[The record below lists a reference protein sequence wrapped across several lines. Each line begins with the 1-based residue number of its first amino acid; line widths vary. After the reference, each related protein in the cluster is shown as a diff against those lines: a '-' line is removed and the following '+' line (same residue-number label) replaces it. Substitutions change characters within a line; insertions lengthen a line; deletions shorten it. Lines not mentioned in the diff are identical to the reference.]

1 MLKNLKKVLFA
12 LVVALLAAFTF
23 ACKEE
28 CPECGPEA
36 NEENCSD
43 FCETCKPEANDENCK
58 DFCEECEVCGPEAND
73 ENCKDFQDFVAPT
86 DFYIDVN
93 DVKVG
98 ETVEVFVDEFE
109 PEGAYEGL
117 IFVSS
122 NPEFATV
129 DANGVVTGIR
139 PGNVTITAYSVLD
152 HEVSSEYDFE
162 VKDQLSAL
170 EVIKREIAYLKA
182 QLPNYVTETY
192 EFPQPWNTNA
202 KATYTVNGAQ
212 VDKLEVAANLAGD
225 IKNTIG
231 ITVTY
236 NDESD
241 VDTTSVIWSVKDA
254 KVNSFTRIEKAVAA
268 ADALMGTY
276 ALAGEKVT
284 EDLVLPATIF
294 GCTMNWASTLPT
306 VIGADG
312 KYVRP
317 LDDKAITLS
326 INATYGDNIG
336 KASYAVVAKGY
347 SAEEKAQYIL
357 ENTFANINGKEFN
370 TDLVLPEFDNTFG
383 AKLTYKSGDTAVY
396 DDNGKL
402 VAAPAEAKDVKFTVT
417 VDYAISAKDNFKSD
431 IEVVVKAVPAN
442 KASGEVNAW
451 LATETGKKFAEVAHT
466 PYGLD
471 EANLLDLPT
480 EGYVWNVA
488 DVKLAVKDTEAD
500 PYQVFVLNAEGK
512 VKLNAQYLR
521 YTQVNLTGVHTADD
535 GSKANVSLFLNI
547 GISPTP
553 MSIYTGTWRSS
564 DQGDGSLTEIQGKYD
579 LVSNVSYFDK
589 KIGYVKTS
597 YGSGYWS
604 GYVFQTEVN
613 GQLWEAYIME
623 LMTVYVEKDAE
634 GKAVYNVANINGG
647 TGGNWGVL
655 FVNNTGEDINI
666 EVGTYGTAAYTL
678 ADGSPINSVGSRNNL
693 AMDGY
698 APGFVVDKDG
708 NVIHHSTDDKLEYG
722 MENNQ
727 AYIGGK
733 QYKAGNTIDAA
744 LYAGMADEFKVEG
757 NWEAVHK
764 ATAALQFEVNAEG
777 TYKKVTAEDG
787 TVSYVAIAEGEEV
800 TEKYAPKYA
809 KDQVLT
815 AEQFAALAEADK
827 ALVTTT
833 YKALK
838 DIDFTVK
845 NLLGDSSK
853 GTKVHYLTVPAGG
866 YAMSWKYQF
875 YGVGNPATLRAFTQP
890 AEGQKVSVKHYDVHY
905 LNCLDGETA
914 ALRLASA
921 EELLALEDTAKNV
934 TAETYVIAART
945 NYNKLTGA
953 TKADVFP
960 EARLAAAEAKLAELV
975 DKEIADFLASEATV
989 EPAEFADGLGK
1000 LNNRLA
1006 KYTAEL
1012 TALLTKKAE
1021 FDAKFQE
1028 YAKIDLTVTLD
1039 YKGGYAMGY
1048 YKTTDFEEV
1057 IFGQFLK
1064 DLYDHMIE
1072 KGAWKHKVVDGAL
1085 ADDPEGVAP
1094 TFAEFATIEYF
1105 DTNYA
1110 KNEYTLLSFYL
1121 FTAAYQNG
1129 EKVENYNK
1137 VIEGS
1142 DKFFNTERGNKWI
1155 DIMNWVDEGAR
1166 ACNYG
1171 GQDAWG
1177 KKGEF
1182 YQATKFELTNGVSD
1196 KYAGNPVKITNSGT
1210 VLGAFRFAQYICGKV
1225 FQAPYKNAIP
1235 PKTYATICNRQD
1247 TQELYSTVIYHCT
1260 DADVTLPE
1268 GAYKEGYKFLG
1279 WVFEDGTDAVITGS
1293 LFKDVTVYAKW
1304 AAAVEE
1310 LVEAEVGK
1318 DLTPVFYGEKG
1329 ANHPYEGTTPAGE
1342 SVVVQA
1348 ANTGIGS
1355 AAVVVGDKLFPL
1367 GAKALIELGK
1377 DATADA
1383 ALTTK
1388 EQLQVYGTDG
1398 TTQNSTGLRYDATT
1412 GAVTVGNSYGY
1423 GAMYYNAGQFN
1434 LSVTALNTYGRNFDS
1449 EDHGYLRMHFVYNEE
1464 KKAYVGSIVKSSDIV
1479 VLAPG
1484 DYLWCPM
1491 SAERF
1496 CTGLSVCSGKNGV
1509 AGVLSEGVEVQ
1520 IVRVKVAEDI
1530 PFSTVKF
1537 VDALDAENPIVLKAQ
1552 YLENGKGVEK
1562 PVDPIRSGYKFLGW
1576 NTDKDATEGL
1586 ESIPAEVAEDVTYY
1600 AIYLKFEKHDVT
1612 TLAEALNPEDPT
1624 VYTSLQEAINHTND
1638 NGTVIISVGTFA
1650 DDATIDHPVTIKG
1663 ANAGVAGV
1671 GYRVTESVLTGKIN
1685 VEADNVTFDGI
1696 KFAGASAADTRA
1708 VYVNKDVT
1716 NLVVVNNVFEVPF
1729 VSAAR
1734 YLLAESAVVN
1744 GATIKNNKFFVSN
1757 PDNKAT
1763 SEVYL
1768 DAIRLNNIKG
1778 HVVIENN
1785 DLSGFYGD
1793 NYTIFLG
1800 SGSIKEAVV
1809 DIIANK
1815 LDGSSS
1821 DNAKIYMSGSAVRNT
1836 DENSVVNVK
1845 YNEFVNNRE
1854 TFLDAKGGKGTF
1866 NFEGNIVDYLKT
1878 TLFTDGANATL
1889 NVKKNYIVNGADVSN
1904 VEAFATREEA
1914 LQYRIENYG
1923 VRTIEE
1929 VLTELAK
1936 AIKEYKGLT
1945 QSVAEIEQLIKNN
1958 DATIKV
1964 MYTANKQGVVD
1975 AELKT
1980 LANDPAYA
1988 TVFMPLI
1995 DAFDAYVKNVNNT
2008 QSVWGSTWTGYLR
2021 ISQLFARSASHVKG
2035 IHEQMVIDGLNKG
2048 LKAARDAK
2056 SIANMIA
2063 NSSKVKELEIEIV
2076 NASLWTPDYYNN
2088 YLYLNTSK
2096 TSGTS
2101 WAAIFATLNEDGS
2114 YTVNGLKKSGDACP
2128 VDSADLTITAFSDN
2142 AADYAILLE
2151 CGVQVGDVIVIP
2163 GGSESLVNGVQEPK
2177 ITITVYRAN

>member
-36 NEENCSD
+36 NKENCSD

-139 PGNVTITAYSVLD
+139 PGNVKITAYSVLD

-276 ALAGEKVT
+276 ALAGEKVA
-284 EDLVLPATIF
+284 EDLILPATIF

-402 VAAPAEAKDVKFTVT
+402 VAAPAEAKEVKFTVT

-451 LATETGKKFAEVAHT
+451 LATEAGKKFAEVAHT

-500 PYQVFVLNAEGK
+500 PYQVFVLNEEGK

-579 LVSNVSYFDK
+579 LVGNVSYFDK
-589 KIGYVKTS
+589 NLGYIKTS

-623 LMTVYVEKDAE
+623 MMTVYVEKDAE

-815 AEQFAALAEADK
+815 ADQFAALAEADK

-838 DIDFTVK
+838 AIDFTVK
-845 NLLGDSSK
+845 NLLGDSAK

-875 YGVGNPATLRAFTQP
+875 YGVGSPATLRAFTQP

-921 EELLALEDTAKNV
+921 EELLAEEDTAKNV

-953 TKADVFP
+953 TKADIFP

-989 EPAEFADGLGK
+989 EQAKFADGLGK

-1028 YAKIDLTVTLD
+1028 YAKIDLTISYD
-1039 YKGGYAMGY
+1039 YKGGYAQGY
-1048 YKTTDFEEV
+1048 IYDSQKAYV
-1057 IFGQFLK
+1057 MPLFLK
-1064 DLYDHMIE
+1064 DLYDHMV
-1072 KGAWKHKVVDGAL
+1072 KVGAFQHKVENDAL
-1085 ADDPEGVAP
+1085 VEDPTGVTP
-1094 TFAEFATIEYF
+1094 TFEAFCNSDYWAGFAQY
-1105 DTNYA
+1105 
-1110 KNEYTLLSFYL
+1110 KVTLMSYYL
-1121 FTAAYQNG
+1121 FTPMFSAEGNIAASGSY
-1129 EKVENYNK
+1129 ENPNYHGY
-1137 VIEGS
+1137 IEGAQT
-1142 DKFFNTERGNKWI
+1142 FFNTERGQYWI
-1155 DIMNWVDEGAR
+1155 ALADWVNEATQYANGA
-1166 ACNYG
+1166 
-1171 GQDAWG
+1171 GQDFWG
-1177 KKGEF
+1177 RNG
-1182 YQATKFELTNGVSD
+1182 LTYVNYDLLAKQSYYNAGSMYKDPSGVKS
-1196 KYAGNPVKITNSGT
+1196 TTSGT
-1210 VLGAFRFAQYICGKV
+1210 VLGTYRFAQYVIDSSI
-1225 FQAPYKNAIP
+1225 NANY
-1235 PKTYATICNRQD
+1235 KTYIPNKVWSTVFDRQT
-1247 TQELYSTVIYHCT
+1247 TQEQYGTQIYHCT
-1260 DADVTLPE
+1260 DSTVKLLDEP
-1268 GAYKEGYKFLG
+1268 YKEGYKFLG

-1329 ANHPYEGTTPAGE
+1329 ASHPYMGNTPAGE

-1348 ANTGIGS
+1348 ANTGIGT

-1377 DATADA
+1377 EATADA
-1383 ALTTK
+1383 ELTTK

-1398 TTQNSTGLRYDATT
+1398 TTQTSTGLRYDATT

-1423 GAMYYNAGQFN
+1423 GAMYYNAGQFK
-1434 LSVTALNTYGRNFDS
+1434 LSVTALNTYGRNLDT

-1464 KKAYVGSIVKSSDIV
+1464 KKAYVGSIVKSSDVV

-1491 SAERF
+1491 TAERF
-1496 CTGLSVCSGKNGV
+1496 CTGLSVCNGKSGV

-1537 VDALDAENPIVLKAQ
+1537 VDAFDAEKPITVKAQ

-1562 PVDPIRSGYKFLGW
+1562 PKDLSREGYEFLGW
-1576 NTDKDATEGL
+1576 NTDAKAEAGV
-1586 ESIPAEVAEDVTYY
+1586 EIPAEVAEDVTYY
-1600 AIYLKFEKHDVT
+1600 AIWKKMELVQETRVNPATDGTSEVEFKT
-1612 TLAEALNPEDPT
+1612 IAEALAKTLPGGTIT
-1624 VYTSLQEAINHTND
+1624 VAAGTYTDALVIEKDVTILGPNANVAGYAARAEEAKFEGTIKINGAKVVIKGMAFTGHAAKVTDTVAGTERSATVLALTGKGFTFENNYVTSGKGIVFEFGTINDVVFNKNFFNWTAELGATGAWAWRPIRLDGTTTNVAFTNNKVYQSAKD
-1638 NGTVIISVGTFA
+1638 DTSGGFYDLLYVQDAAGLVEISNNHIEGYSYNWNFNIANASKVTELNFNNNFITGIVKDGVNSGSTTINVGYMGSDTNANFLNNVVLTAGTTLSYDVTDDSVAAYAGK
-1650 DDATIDHPVTIKG
+1650 ITIKG
-1663 ANAGVAGV
+1663 NQFLADTFKPRIKDALAAEKVEFVGNYVKAGEVTAVGAFAFVLDGNYTTEEAFAAASAHVTTPVTVAA
-1671 GYRVTESVLTGKIN
+1671 T
-1685 VEADNVTFDGI
+1685 
-1696 KFAGASAADTRA
+1696 KFAGG
-1708 VYVNKDVT
+1708 YVN
-1716 NLVVVNNVFEVPF
+1716 
-1729 VSAAR
+1729 
-1734 YLLAESAVVN
+1734 
-1744 GATIKNNKFFVSN
+1744 GQ
-1757 PDNKAT
+1757 
-1763 SEVYL
+1763 EVYL
-1768 DAIRLNNIKG
+1768 ATKYQFNSYYNDEIALKYIAATDSYE
-1778 HVVIENN
+1778 VVQADSNCT
-1785 DLSGFYGD
+1785 LTAG
-1793 NYTIFLG
+1793 
-1800 SGSIKEAVV
+1800 
-1809 DIIANK
+1809 
-1815 LDGSSS
+1815 
-1821 DNAKIYMSGSAVRNT
+1821 
-1836 DENSVVNVK
+1836 
-1845 YNEFVNNRE
+1845 
-1854 TFLDAKGGKGTF
+1854 
-1866 NFEGNIVDYLKT
+1866 VDYDVLLAVHETCTDAAAKT
-1878 TLFTDGANATL
+1878 AIA
-1889 NVKKNYIVNGADVSN
+1889 
-1904 VEAFATREEA
+1904 
-1914 LQYRIENYG
+1914 
-1923 VRTIEE
+1923 
-1929 VLTELAK
+1929 
-1936 AIKEYKGLT
+1936 AIKVGDMVKISLSYE
-1945 QSVAEIEQLIKNN
+1945 EILAFT
-1958 DATIKV
+1958 ATSAI
-1964 MYTANKQGVVD
+1964 T
-1975 AELKT
+1975 
-1980 LANDPAYA
+1980 A
-1988 TVFMPLI
+1988 TVSI
-1995 DAFDAYVKNVNNT
+1995 YAK
-2008 QSVWGSTWTGYLR
+2008 
-2021 ISQLFARSASHVKG
+2021 
-2035 IHEQMVIDGLNKG
+2035 
-2048 LKAARDAK
+2048 KA
-2056 SIANMIA
+2056 
-2063 NSSKVKELEIEIV
+2063 E
-2076 NASLWTPDYYNN
+2076 
-2088 YLYLNTSK
+2088 
-2096 TSGTS
+2096 
-2101 WAAIFATLNEDGS
+2101 
-2114 YTVNGLKKSGDACP
+2114 
-2128 VDSADLTITAFSDN
+2128 
-2142 AADYAILLE
+2142 
-2151 CGVQVGDVIVIP
+2151 
-2163 GGSESLVNGVQEPK
+2163 
-2177 ITITVYRAN
+2177 